1 MTTERRGWHEK
12 SVHLEVAGLLRQYI
26 FSDETLKPICW
37 GGLRFSS
44 TNGSISFTK
53 VKAASNFLALY
64 KVHLIQDVDSSTT
77 LTFIIF
83 SYLQTSHSYSYCS
96 NDQQVVSQKLL
107 QLSDATTLQG
117 QRLKFLKKSYNRQ
130 HIVLYRQP
138 LGSYTSG
145 LISKLLQQTREHP
158 AGNMWGY

>member
-1 MTTERRGWHEK
+1 MKK

-64 KVHLIQDVDSSTT
+64 KVQLIQDVDSSTT

-117 QRLKFLKKSYNRQ
+117 QRLKFFKKSYNRQ